1 MKRLVIAAVVLALVA
16 AAIPV
21 MADGKFT
28 AWNQGNVFL
37 YAQAGADPAFVGW
50 GPGWDLAK
58 DGTGIG
64 VDQEWAF
71 GWDGKNIGFSGT
83 FEFGNTGLGSISWF
97 GTYFKFADI
106 VKVTLGKPR
115 IDYRQ
120 FTFIEGAGF
129 NRLVNG
135 EYSVTAEVTLMKGL
149 TIGLVDFVPLGTN
162 WEASN
167 NVDVAGGNGYQVIS
181 SATPIDYLKNLGF
194 GALFAVPDL
203 GTFMAQYK
211 SNANAMDLGVNISA
225 IKNIGIEVAATVS
238 FTYPDI
244 GINTLA
250 SVQAA
255 FAPLTIAVDAG
266 LNMKGATTGF
276 AVEAKVE
283 YAMGMVALGALAGYD
298 DGKGVAL
305 FNQQCGT
312 WDGLEVYPY
321 VKANFDGGYIQ
332 LGFVY
337 AGGAN
342 THDSVIAVPIIYS
355 WSF

>member
-28 AWNQGNVFL
+28 AWNQGNLFL
-37 YAQAGADPAFVGW
+37 YGQVGSDPAFVGW

-64 VDQEWAF
+64 IDQEWAF

-83 FEFGNTGLGSISWF
+83 IEFGSKGPAQLSWF
-97 GTYFKFADI
+97 GTYYKFADL
-106 VKVTLGKPR
+106 VKVTLGAPR

-135 EYSVTAEVTLMKGL
+135 EYSITAELTLMKGL
-149 TIGLVDFVPLGTN
+149 TIGLVNYVPLGTGY
-162 WEASN
+162 AATRTI
-167 NVDVAGGNGYQVIS
+167 DVAAGNGYQAIS
-181 SATPIDYLKNLGF
+181 SSSAVDIVKNLGF
-194 GALFAVPDL
+194 GAMYAVPDL

-211 SNANAMDLGVNISA
+211 SNSNTMDIGANISA
-225 IKNIGIEVAATVS
+225 IKNIGIEVAAAVG
-238 FTYPDI
+238 FTYPDLT
-244 GINTLA
+244 INTLA

-255 FAPLTIAVDAG
+255 FAPLTVALDAG
-266 LNMKGATTGF
+266 FNMKGTSAF

-283 YAMGMVALGALAGYD
+283 YAMGMIALGLLGGYD
-298 DGKGVAL
+298 DGNGVAL

-312 WDGLEVYPY
+312 WDGVEVYPY

-342 THDSVIAVPIIYS
+342 THSSVIAVPIIYS